1 LINATRVARLKLKS
15 LYRSRS
21 VADATTNDVERAKNF
36 LEWMGSKTEMV
47 IHENTYTLPADVT
60 LVQGMQVKRPAN
72 PNERLIQRG
81 TVLWMDFGE
90 NIGQEFSGR
99 HPGLIL
105 KVGGLTAVVV
115 PLSSQAPTTAQLQS
129 GIYAKIDHVYN
140 FTPMVRW
147 ANVLN
152 TTALSVQRFH
162 FQRIGGVKGNALDNI
177 KTAMRASKVF
187 GH

>member
-1 LINATRVARLKLKS
+1 MINATRNARVKIKNLYHSRIVPGNAAEDVARAKS
-15 LYRSRS
+15 Y
-21 VADATTNDVERAKNF
+21 
-36 LEWMGSKTEMV
+36 LEWIDVKTET
-47 IHENTYTLPADVT
+47 IINENTFTLPTGIT
-60 LVQGMQVKRPAN
+60 LVQGMQIRRPAN
-72 PNERLIQRG
+72 PNEKLVQRG

-105 KVGGLTAVVV
+105 KIGGQTAIVV
-115 PLSSQAPTTAQLQS
+115 PLSSQTPTTAQLQS

-140 FTPMVRW
+140 FTPMTRW

-152 TTALSVQRFH
+152 TTALSIQRFH
-162 FQRIGGVKGNALDNI
+162 FTSFGNVKGTVLDNV

-187 GH
+187 GN